1 MMMVWPVRKNLYF
14 YLKMGLSMRENGSKG
29 LKLEMEGEFKFGQ
42 MDLDTRVSGEIIER
56 VDRVD

>member
-14 YLKMGLSMRENGSKG
+14 YLKMGLSMRANGSKG
-29 LKLEMEGEFKFGQ
+29 LKLGMEEEFKFGQ
-42 MDLDTRVSGEIIER
+42 MGLDTRVSGEIIER